1 MVALMSRRGF
11 WKRSKPT
18 ITWYKDGKI
27 LLETERYVI
36 SNGQLKIQNLIDNDN
51 GDYKCLAENP
61 AGSQEYKTT
70 LEVNSPPSIALGSQS
85 ISSLVNERVTLEC
98 QGEFKIFLS
107 RYVIVSNYVITSFNN
122 VILPYF
128 VIRSDNYVINLSD
141 IIRSW
146 NYVIVLYYVIIWRY
160 SSELLH
166 NSFVMLYFV
175 RQLRNQSVILWYRY
189 VIVPCDGIPNND
201 VMNVQTLSFLFNV
214 TWKLSK
220 VENWTLKK

>member
-1 MVALMSRRGF
+1 MMALKSRRSF

-36 SNGQLKIQNLIDNDN
+36 SNGQLTIQNLIDNDN

-98 QGEFKIFLS
+98 QGKFE
-107 RYVIVSNYVITSFNN
+107 
-122 VILPYF
+122 
-128 VIRSDNYVINLSD
+128 NLF
-141 IIRSW
+141 
-146 NYVIVLYYVIIWRY
+146 
-160 SSELLH
+160 ELLR
-166 NSFVMLYFV
+166 NSF
-175 RQLRNQSVILWYRY
+175 
-189 VIVPCDGIPNND
+189 
-201 VMNVQTLSFLFNV
+201 
-214 TWKLSK
+214 K
-220 VENWTLKK
+220 